1 MSPES
6 SISIDPTLTKVI
18 PASLGA
24 LVSLRFVQGTLPER
38 MLMTAG
44 GVSLSYYATPASAA
58 WLQMTNA
65 EGLVGFVIGLFGMT
79 LAAKVYEA
87 LQALDAAALG
97 KDLWGTVK
105 KRLGIGS

>member
-1 MSPES
+1 MNVDS
-6 SISIDPTLTKVI
+6 SLSADPTLAKVI

-38 MLMTAG
+38 LLMTAG
-44 GVSLSYYATPASAA
+44 GVSLSYYATPVSAA
-58 WLQMTNA
+58 WLQMTHA

-87 LQALDAAALG
+87 LQALDAAVLG
-97 KDLWGTVK
+97 EELLDAAK

>member
-1 MSPES
+1 MIPES
-6 SISIDPTLTKVI
+6 DLSVDPTLTKVI
-18 PASLGA
+18 PAALGA

-38 MLMTAG
+38 LLMTAG
-44 GVSLSYYATPASAA
+44 GVSLSYYATPTSAA

-87 LQALDAAALG
+87 VQALDATAIG
-97 KDLWGTVK
+97 KDLWGALK
-105 KRLGIGS
+105 KRLGIGN

>member
-1 MSPES
+1 MSPEPNFS
-6 SISIDPTLTKVI
+6 VDPTLIKVI

-38 MLMTAG
+38 LLMTAG
-44 GVSLSYYATPASAA
+44 GVSLSYYATPPSAA
-58 WLQMTNA
+58 WLQMTSA

-87 LQALDAAALG
+87 LQALDAEAIA
-97 KDLWGTVK
+97 KDLWKALK
-105 KRLGIGS
+105 KRLGLGD